1 MGVSSSSIELREGFS
16 QISSWPWLRTTTVIK
31 SYTEGEYDF
40 GIDFALIVTLTG
52 MSADDAK
59 AMIRSHAKNDTG
71 IINALT
77 FLVTLICLSDSDRR
91 NETGRLMHVFD
102 LFDFNRMSSIS
113 VDELAILLLCV
124 VSSFAFILGRV
135 ADLPSD
141 AAMIEFAHAI
151 YGELDKRK
159 TAPITKDELVGFI
172 SDRIFKAGAMSID
185 TIFER
190 LISGPG
196 SIVKEMD
203 KKAK

>member
-1 MGVSSSSIELREGFS
+1 MGVSSSVELGEGFS
-16 QISSWPWLRTTTVIK
+16 QIPSWPWQRTTTVIK
-31 SYTEGEYDF
+31 SYTDGEYDF
-40 GIDFALIVTLTG
+40 GIDFALIMTLTG
-52 MSADDAK
+52 MSTDDAK

-91 NETGRLMHVFD
+91 NETGRMTHVFD
-102 LFDFNRMSSIS
+102 LFDFNRLSSIS

-135 ADLPSD
+135 GDLPSD

-151 YGELDKRK
+151 YAELDKRK
-159 TAPITKDELVGFI
+159 TAPITKDELVIFV
-172 SDRIFKAGAMSID
+172 SDRLFKTGALSID
-185 TIFER
+185 ALFER
-190 LISGPG
+190 LISGPS
-196 SIVKEMD
+196 SIVREVD